1 MKREFDLEKGPDL
14 IDCSEHCPAKI
25 FAEKK
30 PQVKYLPYINEDGI
44 VEMLDKPYCND
55 TNAPFEGE
63 NKPRNFIKRITLV
76 PRRICLYWNDLLTQT
91 PE

>member
-1 MKREFDLEKGPDL
+1 MERKLDLTKGPDI

-25 FAEKK
+25 FNEKK
-30 PQVKYLPYINEDGI
+30 PHVKYLPFFNEDFI
-44 VEMLDKPYCND
+44 LEMLDKPYCND
-55 TNAPFEGE
+55 IKAPYEGE
-63 NKPRNFIKRITLV
+63 NKPRKFLKRITLV